1 MLNRLWKALDVEAQE
16 TGPVSLLLAIS
27 FFMGLFMATFTVASQ
42 SLFLSEFDE
51 GVDLPIALAVS
62 GGLGIASTLVYNF
75 LQGRIPFSVLASLN
89 LCVIV
94 AFAAFIEFGEA
105 FVADHK
111 NLYYFGFALILPF
124 TFITQLIFWGAFN
137 RMFNVRQAKRL
148 GGSVDM
154 GMTIASILSFFAI
167 PLLLL
172 IPGVTVT
179 TLYSIGLISM
189 ILFLSLFIVLANRYL
204 AQGGHLVNT
213 DRNMSK
219 FSIGQF
225 LGNRY
230 IVVMALF
237 IITSIT
243 ALRFIDYS
251 FFNTVT
257 SFYSGD
263 KAEFLPSFLAYFEG
277 TIVIFGFFFGLFGT
291 DRLNQDY
298 GLRVSLIVN
307 PLLLGIFTL
316 GALALGS
323 VFGFEASS
331 GQNFIYFFIMVAM
344 SKLFINSLRDALD
357 NPTFKFYYI
366 PIDSGYKIDAQ
377 TKLEGLVTAV
387 AVTLAGGLIVLINQ
401 FHIFNL
407 LSITAFTLPILGLWY
422 FVVNKMYNGYK
433 DTLQG
438 SLQKNK
444 NAVASHVVREFTM
457 DSVLQKEIK
466 SSAEDKVVYGL
477 KLMEKLEPTR
487 FESSLLELAE
497 SDLKKVRQFAREK
510 IQEYGFGQ
518 ESFTRGL
525 AQQAVVASDDT
536 DLLSISAEKLMKLSK
551 SVKQNDRTLA
561 AKLLR
566 TMMSPKT
573 IFILLELL
581 RDADQKVRTE
591 ALTTARKVKRSETWP
606 VLIEMLASPIY
617 GHAASAAL
625 KEAGEPALQVLEA
638 AFHKS
643 GQSDLVMMKI
653 VQIMG
658 HIGGKE
664 GLSLLWKKADYP
676 DKRIVKQILYSL
688 RYMNYQARGREVL
701 VIKDLLDHEMS
712 KTLWNLVALEELPDE
727 EKFLYLRDAL
737 RDEIRDNYDQISL
750 LLSLL
755 YDPQSVQL
763 VRENIQ
769 LGTADSIQY
778 ALELLDLFLDN
789 DLKPKL
795 VPLLDDT
802 ATSDKL
808 EKLQVY
814 FPRENYNP
822 VQVINYVLNRDFNYS
837 NRWTKACAIHATAY
851 LDEFRVSRGLIG
863 QMFNQDRL
871 LQEVAAWVVFN
882 KDKQT
887 YYTISDRVPARDK
900 RFMDNAIENN
910 RLLDGLDDGFFLGI
924 EMVMFIKELRAFR
937 NISGVL
943 LSDLVD
949 KIQPY
954 TLNMRDKLTV
964 NPADGHAPI
973 IIVAHGE
980 VKVSWKGQEMARLR
994 RGSVYGDVFAE
1005 GEEFAIDELEAT
1017 ERAVVF
1023 RINMIDFYFV
1033 MARHHDLLQGII
1045 RNVTEPTQTQNA

>member
-1 MLNRLWKALDVEAQE
+1 MLKKLWKALDVEPEE
-16 TGPVSLLLAIS
+16 TRPVGLLLMIS

-42 SLFLSEFDE
+42 SLFLREFDE

-62 GGLGIASTLVYNF
+62 GGLGVVSTLIYNF
-75 LQGRIPFSVLASLN
+75 LQGRMPFSILAIIN
-89 LCVIV
+89 LSIIL

-105 FVADHK
+105 FVADHE
-111 NLYYFGFALILPF
+111 NLYYFGFALVLPF

-154 GMTIASILSFFAI
+154 GMTLASILSFFAI
-167 PLLLL
+167 PVLLL

-179 TLYSIGLISM
+179 TLYTIGLVSLAVFLV
-189 ILFLSLFIVLANRYL
+189 LFVVLANRHL
-204 AQGGHLVNT
+204 VQGGHFVNT
-213 DRNMSK
+213 DKGLSK

-225 LGNRY
+225 LSNRY
-230 IVVMALF
+230 IMVMALF
-237 IITSIT
+237 IVTSIL

-251 FFNTVT
+251 FFNATT
-257 SFYSGD
+257 SFYSDNPEG
-263 KAEFLPSFLAYFEG
+263 LPYFLALFEG
-277 TIVIFGFFFGLFGT
+277 TIVVFGFFFGLFGT

-298 GLRVSLIVN
+298 GLRISLIVN
-307 PLLLGIFTL
+307 PLLLAIFTL
-316 GALALGS
+316 GALGLGA
-323 VFGFEASS
+323 FLGFEKSS
-331 GQNFIYFFIMVAM
+331 AGQNFIYFFIMVAM

-438 SLQKNK
+438 SLLKNK
-444 NAVASHVVREFTM
+444 DAVASHVVREFTM
-457 DSVLQKEIK
+457 DSILQKEIR
-466 SSAEDKVVYGL
+466 STAEDKVVYGL
-477 KLMEKLEPTR
+477 KLMEKLEPAR

-518 ESFTRGL
+518 ESVTRGL
-525 AQQAVVASDDT
+525 AQQAAAAGDDT
-536 DLLSISAEKLMKLSK
+536 DLLSISADKLMKLSK
-551 SVKQNDRTLA
+551 SVKQSDRILA

-581 RDADQKVRTE
+581 RDADQKVRNE
-591 ALTTARKVKRSETWP
+591 SLITARKVKRQETWP
-606 VLIEMLASPIY
+606 VLVEMLASPVY

-688 RYMNYQARGREVL
+688 RYMNYQAKGREVL

-712 KTLWNLVALEELPDE
+712 KTLWNLVALEELPE
-727 EKFLYLRDAL
+727 EERFIYLRDAI
-737 RDEIRDNYDQISL
+737 RDEIRDNYDQVSL

-802 ATSDKL
+802 STNDKL

-851 LDEFRVSRGLIG
+851 LDDFRVSRGLIG

-871 LQEVAAWVVFN
+871 LQEVAAWVIYN
-882 KDKQT
+882 KDKKT
-887 YYTISDRVPARDK
+887 YQTISDRVPARDK

-910 RLLDGLDDGFFLGI
+910 RLLEGLDDGFFLGI

-937 NISGVL
+937 NIPGVL
-943 LSDLVD
+943 ISDLAD

-954 TLNMRDKLTV
+954 TLNLRDKLV
-964 NPADGHAPI
+964 INPADGHAPI
-973 IIVAHGE
+973 LIVAHGE
-980 VKVSWKGQEMARLR
+980 VKLSYKGQEMARLR
-994 RGSVYGDVFAE
+994 KGSVFGDVFAE
-1005 GEEFAIDELEAT
+1005 GQELTVDEVEAT

-1045 RNVTEPTQTQNA
+1045 RNVTEPTQTQTA